1 MAELKSRFGNKKF
14 ISVLADGKFHQ
25 TVPEGTPNSIKR
37 EYEDKQG
44 GKHSKI
50 ELVFDE
56 ASGFI
61 SKISFNDNEYGKTL
75 NVELD
80 GKVTVSLNVE
90 SNFADDLMKKLPNV
104 KLDQSVIL
112 APYAFEDDNKRN
124 RRGITIYQNG
134 IKVENAFWDSENK
147 VPKGDLPKVEGDTE
161 NFDKDDWKMHFMR
174 VRKFLVSNT
183 EKIAGNMGSFIKP
196 HTATETRKQ
205 GEVPS
210 RDIEY
215 PEEEINP
222 EDIPF

>member
-1 MAELKSRFGNKKF
+1 MELKSKFGSRTF

-25 TVPEGTPNSIKR
+25 TVPEGTVNSIKR

-50 ELVFDE
+50 ELVYDE
-56 ASGFI
+56 ASGYI
-61 SKISFNDNEYGKTL
+61 SKLSFNENEYGKSL
-75 NVELD
+75 NIEID
-80 GKVTVSLNVE
+80 GDGTISLNVE
-90 SNFADDLMKKLPNV
+90 SNFADDFMKKLPNV
-104 KLDQSVIL
+104 DLTQKVTL

-134 IKVENAFWDSENK
+134 SKIENAFWDSEK
-147 VPKGDLPKVEGDTE
+147 KLPKGELPKAEGDTE
-161 NFDKDDWKMHFMR
+161 GFDKDDWKMHFMR

-196 HTATETRKQ
+196 NVATGMKKQ
-205 GEVPS
+205 AATS
-210 RDIEY
+210 LDSIEY
-215 PEEEINP
+215 PEEDIDP